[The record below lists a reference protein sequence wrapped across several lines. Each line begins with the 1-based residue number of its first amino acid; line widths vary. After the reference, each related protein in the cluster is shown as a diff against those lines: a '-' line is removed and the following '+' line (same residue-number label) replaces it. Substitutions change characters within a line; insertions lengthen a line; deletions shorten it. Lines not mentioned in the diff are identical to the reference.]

1 MVRPAAKRLPQ
12 YPEAMHLSH
21 HSILIVDDEQGF
33 RELLVEALR
42 TDVIHVESAPDAET
56 ALTMAEEK
64 HYPVIL
70 TDLNLPGNLSG
81 LDLIRTIR
89 TTDRRAF
96 CIVMTGNATTEV
108 AIQALKEGAYDFILK
123 PFTLVEIKAS
133 LKRALSHYG
142 TLRENESYQAQL
154 EEMVA
159 ERTGET
165 MKLKEDIEHLF
176 ESFVAASVT
185 AIESRDPSTSGH
197 SQRVAELTV
206 SLSEAVNR
214 TEGGHYGSTYF
225 TDPQLRE
232 IRYASLL
239 HDFGKV
245 GVPEHLLLKAKK
257 LKPERLD
264 HLLQRLHQRDLE
276 GSLELFEQAWES
288 GSDFDPARLKE
299 LMDARRRESRAL
311 VERLLRCNEPQHL
324 LQSELNELVALE
336 NLEFKH
342 WSGKTLPLMEPGDM
356 ECLRVRKGSLTPS
369 EREEVRSHVSHS
381 FRFLSRIPW
390 TGELANV
397 PDIAYAHHERLN
409 GQGYPR
415 GITSG
420 EIPVQSKIM
429 AISDVFDALVARDRP
444 YKRAL
449 GVEESLDILNDEA
462 RCGLLDRNLLDIFLE
477 ARVYEVTTSKSREAP

>member
-1 MVRPAAKRLPQ
+1 MNT
-12 YPEAMHLSH
+12 

-42 TDVIHVESAPDAET
+42 TDVIQVESAPDAET

-81 LDLIRTIR
+81 LDLIRSIR
-89 TTDRRAF
+89 AMDRRAF

-133 LKRALSHYG
+133 LKRALSHYA

-165 MKLKEDIEHLF
+165 MKLKEDIELLF

-214 TEGGHYGSTYF
+214 TEGGLYGSTHF
-225 TDPQLRE
+225 TDSQLRE

-276 GSLELFEQAWES
+276 AALNLFEQAWGG
-288 GSDFDPARLKE
+288 GSDFNPARLKE
-299 LMDARRRESRAL
+299 LMEARRKESRAL

-324 LQSELNELVALE
+324 FQSELDELEALE
-336 NLEFKH
+336 SLEFKH
-342 WSGKTLPLMEPGDM
+342 WSGRTLPVLEPADL
-356 ECLRVRKGSLTPS
+356 ECLRVRKGSLTLG
-369 EREEVRSHVSHS
+369 ERDEVRAHVSHS

-409 GQGYPR
+409 GKGYPR
-415 GITSG
+415 GIG
-420 EIPVQSKIM
+420 ADEIPVQSKIM
-429 AISDVFDALVARDRP
+429 AIGDVFDALVARDRP

-462 RCGLLDRNLLDIFLE
+462 QLGLLDRNLLDIFLE
-477 ARVYEVTTSKSREAP
+477 ARIYEVTASHPREVP

>member
-1 MVRPAAKRLPQ
+1 MNT
-12 YPEAMHLSH
+12 

-42 TDVIHVESAPDAET
+42 TDVIQVDSAPDAET

-81 LDLIRTIR
+81 LDLIRSIR
-89 TTDRRAF
+89 AMDRRAF

-133 LKRALSHYG
+133 LKRALSHYA

-165 MKLKEDIEHLF
+165 MKLKEDIELLF

-197 SQRVAELTV
+197 SRRVAELTV

-214 TEGGHYGSTYF
+214 TEGGRYGSTRF
-225 TDPQLRE
+225 TDSQLRE

-276 GSLELFEQAWES
+276 EALNLFEQAWGG
-288 GSDFDPARLKE
+288 GSEFDPARLKE
-299 LMDARRRESRAL
+299 LMEVRRKESRAL

-324 LQSELNELVALE
+324 LQSELDELEVLE
-336 NLEFKH
+336 ILEFKH
-342 WSGKTLPLMEPGDM
+342 WSGRTLPVLEPADL
-356 ECLRVRKGSLTPS
+356 ECLRVRRGSLTLG
-369 EREEVRSHVSHS
+369 ERDEVRAHVSHS

-409 GQGYPR
+409 GKGYPR
-415 GITSG
+415 GIG
-420 EIPVQSKIM
+420 GDEIPVQSKIM
-429 AISDVFDALVARDRP
+429 AIGDVFDALVARDRP

-449 GVEESLDILNDEA
+449 GVEESLDILKDEA
-462 RCGLLDRNLLDIFLE
+462 QMGLLDRNLLDIFLE
-477 ARVYEVTTSKSREAP
+477 ARIYEVTASHPREVP

>member
-1 MVRPAAKRLPQ
+1 MPLNP
-12 YPEAMHLSH
+12 
-21 HSILIVDDEQGF
+21 HSILVVDDEQGF

-42 TDVIHVESAPDAET
+42 TEAAEVDSAPDAEA
-56 ALTMAEEK
+56 ALAMAQER

-70 TDLNLPGNLSG
+70 TDLNLPGSQSG
-81 LDLIRTIR
+81 LDLIRSIR
-89 TTDRRAF
+89 QVDRRAF

-133 LKRALSHYG
+133 LKRALSHYL
-142 TLRENESYQAQL
+142 TLRENETYQAQL

-225 TDPQLRE
+225 TAPQLRE

-257 LKPERLD
+257 LRPERLD

-276 GSLELFEQAWES
+276 ETVNLFEQAWGN
-288 GSDFDPARLKE
+288 GSHFDPERLKE
-299 LMDARRRESRAL
+299 LMEAQRRESRAL
-311 VERLLRCNEPQHL
+311 VERLLRSNEPQHL
-324 LQSELNELVALE
+324 LQSEMNELEALE
-336 NLEFKH
+336 HLEFKH
-342 WSGKTLPLMEPGDM
+342 WSGKVLPLMEPADM
-356 ECLRVRKGSLTPS
+356 ECLRVRKGSLTPG
-369 EREEVRSHVSHS
+369 EREEVRGHVSHS

-415 GITSG
+415 GISAG

-429 AISDVFDALVARDRP
+429 AISDVFDALVAKDRP
-444 YKRAL
+444 YKRAVS
-449 GVEESLDILNDEA
+449 VEDSLDILNEEA
-462 RCGLLDRNLLDIFLE
+462 QLGLLDRNLLDIFLE
-477 ARVYEVTTSKSREAP
+477 ARVYEVTTSQPREAP

>member
-1 MVRPAAKRLPQ
+1 MNPQ
-12 YPEAMHLSH
+12 
-21 HSILIVDDEQGF
+21 SILVVDDEQGF

-42 TDVIHVESAPDAET
+42 TEVSRVDSAPEADS
-56 ALTMAEEK
+56 ALAMAVEQ
-64 HYPVIL
+64 HYAVIF
-70 TDLNLPGNLSG
+70 TDLILPGSQSG
-81 LDLIRTIR
+81 LDLIRSIR
-89 TTDRRAF
+89 NVDRRTF

-133 LKRALSHYG
+133 LKRALSHYA
-142 TLRENESYQAQL
+142 TLRENEAYQTQL

-197 SQRVAELTV
+197 SERVAKLTV

-214 TEGGHYGSTYF
+214 TDGGRYGPTYF
-225 TDPQLRE
+225 TAAQLRE

-257 LKPERLD
+257 LKSERLD

-276 GSLELFEQAWES
+276 QTLSLFEQAWGN
-288 GSDFDPARLKE
+288 GSHFDPDRLKA
-299 LMDARRRESRAL
+299 LMNAQRRESRAL
-311 VERLLRCNEPQHL
+311 AEKLQRCNEPKHL
-324 LQSELNELVALE
+324 LQSELHELEALE

-342 WSGKTLPLMEPGDM
+342 WSGETIPLLDPSDI
-356 ECLRVRKGSLTPS
+356 ECLRVRRGSLTEG
-369 EREEVRSHVSHS
+369 ERDEVRAHVSHS

-415 GITSG
+415 GIAEG
-420 EIPVQSKIM
+420 EIPIQSKIM
-429 AISDVFDALVARDRP
+429 AISDVFDALVAKDRP
-444 YKRAL
+444 YKRAV
-449 GVEESLDILNDEA
+449 GVEESLDILNEEA
-462 RCGLLDRNLLDIFLE
+462 QSGLLDRNLLDIFLE
-477 ARVYEVTTSKSREAP
+477 ARVYEVTTSHPREAP

>member
-1 MVRPAAKRLPQ
+1 MITDLVMPRMDGLELLRAVQRQGGDVTTLILTAQ
-12 YPEAMHLSH
+12 GTVETAVEAM
-21 HSILIVDDEQGF
+21 
-33 RELLVEALR
+33 
-42 TDVIHVESAPDAET
+42 
-56 ALTMAEEK
+56 
-64 HYPVIL
+64 
-70 TDLNLPGNLSG
+70 
-81 LDLIRTIR
+81 
-89 TTDRRAF
+89 
-96 CIVMTGNATTEV
+96 
-108 AIQALKEGAYDFILK
+108 KEGAYDFSLK
-123 PFTLVEIKAS
+123 PFTLGGIKAS
-133 LKRALSHYG
+133 MKRALSHYA
-142 TLRENESYQAQL
+142 TLRENEAYQAQL

-214 TEGGHYGSTYF
+214 TDGGHYGSTHF
-225 TDPQLRE
+225 TAAQLRE

-276 GSLELFEQAWES
+276 ETLSLFEQAWGN
-288 GSDFDPARLKE
+288 GSHFDPDRLKG
-299 LMDARRRESRAL
+299 LMEERREESRTL
-311 VERLLRCNEPQHL
+311 VERLLRSNEPKHL
-324 LQSELNELVALE
+324 LQSELDELEALE

-342 WSGKTLPLMEPGDM
+342 WSGKRLPLLEPADI
-356 ECLRVRKGSLTPS
+356 ECLRVRKGSLTSS
-369 EREEVRSHVSHS
+369 ERDEVRAHVSHS

-397 PDIAYAHHERLN
+397 PGIAYAHHERLN
-409 GQGYPR
+409 GKGYPR
-415 GITSG
+415 GIASD

-429 AISDVFDALVARDRP
+429 AISDVFDALVAKDRP
-444 YKRAL
+444 YKRAV
-449 GVEESLDILNDEA
+449 GVEESLDILDEEA
-462 RCGLLDRNLLDIFLE
+462 RLGLLDRNLLDIFLE
-477 ARVYEVTTSKSREAP
+477 ARVYEVTTSKPREAP

>member
-1 MVRPAAKRLPQ
+1 
-12 YPEAMHLSH
+12 LSP

-42 TDVIHVESAPDAET
+42 SEVTQVDSAPDVET
-56 ALTMAEEK
+56 ALAMAREQ
-64 HYPVIL
+64 HYPVIF
-70 TDLNLPGNLSG
+70 TDLILPGSKSG
-81 LDLIRTIR
+81 LDLIREIR
-89 TTDRRAF
+89 KVDRRAF
-96 CIVMTGNATTEV
+96 CIVMTGHATTEV

-123 PFTLVEIKAS
+123 PFTLVEIKVS
-133 LKRALSHYG
+133 LKRALSHYA
-142 TLRENESYQAQL
+142 TLRENEAYQSQL

-165 MKLKEDIEHLF
+165 MKLKENIEQLF

-214 TEGGHYGSTYF
+214 TDGGDYGSTYF
-225 TDPQLRE
+225 TDAQLRE

-245 GVPEHLLLKAKK
+245 GVPEHLLVKSKK
-257 LKPERLD
+257 LKSDRLD
-264 HLLQRLHQRDLE
+264 LLLQRLHQRDLE
-276 GSLELFEQAWES
+276 QTVSLFELAWGN
-288 GSDFDPARLKE
+288 GSNFDPDRLGE
-299 LMDARRRESRAL
+299 LMAAQRRTSQAL
-311 VERLLRCNEPQHL
+311 VERLQRCNEPQHL
-324 LQSELNELVALE
+324 LQSELNELETLE

-342 WSGKTLPLMEPGDM
+342 WSGKILPLMEPSDL
-356 ECLRVRKGSLTPS
+356 ECLQVRKGSLTFS
-369 EREEVRSHVSHS
+369 EREEVRAHVSHS

-415 GITSG
+415 GIVAD

-429 AISDVFDALVARDRP
+429 AISDVFDALVAKDRP
-444 YKRAL
+444 YKRAV
-449 GVEESLDILNDEA
+449 GVEESLDILTEEA
-462 RCGLLDRNLLDIFLE
+462 RLGLLDRNLLDIFLE
-477 ARVYEVTTSKSREAP
+477 ARVYEVTTSQPREAP